1 MILRRHLPVTKIEY
15 DNVNN
20 YFSGLIS
27 AFYDDIDMDFDNE
40 LITVES
46 SGVSVYQG
54 SENGVTFL
62 GSIDT
67 DLICKLR

>member
-1 MILRRHLPVTKIEY
+1 
-15 DNVNN
+15 
-20 YFSGLIS
+20 
-27 AFYDDIDMDFDNE
+27 MDFDNE

-54 SENGVTFL
+54 GENGVTFL

-67 DLICKLR
+67 DLIANYGNS